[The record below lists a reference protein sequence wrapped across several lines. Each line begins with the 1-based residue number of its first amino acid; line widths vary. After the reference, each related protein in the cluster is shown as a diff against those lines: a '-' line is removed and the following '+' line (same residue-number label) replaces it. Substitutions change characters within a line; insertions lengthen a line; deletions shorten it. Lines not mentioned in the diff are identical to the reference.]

1 MFHIQPK
8 KSEVTYAEQKKDLKT
23 NLTPKLTNITSKED
37 DKHVFIVTRMKN
49 GGGGKNQINVHQ
61 QHDRNHLE
69 ENFRGI
75 QLDKTWKLFQ
85 TSITPDTA

>member
-1 MFHIQPK
+1 M
-8 KSEVTYAEQKKDLKT
+8 
-23 NLTPKLTNITSKED
+23 
-37 DKHVFIVTRMKN
+37 
-49 GGGGKNQINVHQ
+49 GGGGGGGNQIHVHQ

-69 ENFRGI
+69 ENFSGI

>member
-1 MFHIQPK
+1 M
-8 KSEVTYAEQKKDLKT
+8 
-23 NLTPKLTNITSKED
+23 
-37 DKHVFIVTRMKN
+37 
-49 GGGGKNQINVHQ
+49 GGEKNQIHVHQ
-61 QHDRNHLE
+61 QHDRNRLE